1 MQKGDIL
8 IPEEIVDQPI
18 PLLDGTVSIAT
29 GSSSDTTSSSDV
41 ETPST
46 VKDQVIAPPLVAVE
60 TISQS
65 LDTKTRAIKG
75 VYTFEQ
81 LGAIIVGLLGSGTG
95 QITISP
101 DGIIAQDVSGNTTF
115 ALSGVDGSAVFK
127 GTIQAS
133 SFIAGAVE
141 LGSANVILDGANA
154 RIIINDGTNDRIILG
169 RQVGGF

>member
-1 MQKGDIL
+1 M
-8 IPEEIVDQPI
+8 IPEEIQDQPV
-18 PLLDGTVSIAT
+18 PLLDGTMSVAS
-29 GSSSDTTSSSDV
+29 GVDTTATPTENA
-41 ETPST
+41 ETPKAI
-46 VKDQVIAPPLVAVE
+46 KDQVVAPPLVALE
-60 TISQS
+60 TISKS
-65 LDTKTRAIKG
+65 LDTKSRSIKG

-101 DGIIAQDVSGNTTF
+101 DGILAQDVSGNTTF

-141 LGSANVILDGANA
+141 VGSPNVVIDGANS
-154 RIIINDGTNDRIILG
+154 RIIINDGTNDRILIG
-169 RQVGGF
+169 YQAGGF